1 MTHAACKKAKELDDK
16 VQDKSKQAEKE
27 NQINWWKYS
36 GLTIA
41 ASLLLAAC
49 SVGDVNEQ
57 IELEQ
62 ERQKTN
68 KSGIELEQEKQ
79 EAENARDRANKSGV
93 ELEQERQKTIKE
105 QKDFIKYVEQNC
117 QENHGQFFI
126 KKGGLKAGI
135 TIGIAIEV
143 EAECKT
149 PKPTK
154 TNQTPIQPKHL
165 PNSKQPRSQRGSKAQ
180 ELIAYLQ
187 KELESLPYSQK
198 AIAKQVD
205 FYKPSSIAYL
215 ELDPRDFNATEECVK
230 NSPHLA
236 NKERLCQK
244 EVHEKFSDPYS
255 NSKELSVKSA
265 ISFCI
270 KKVDAKLEKAALM
283 NGVFISPY
291 KKSTHCQRTHLDNKS
306 LKEIALEMNPKLEKQ
321 SPFIDANKLAMQS
334 AGLLRKN
341 KGVLIAFAADICME
355 RNEHKKEEFISL
367 KESCAQSQA
376 KIYNN
381 KERFDKFIQDYQKDL
396 KTCLLDTSNTKE
408 EMEQNIS
415 QCQKEQ
421 LRDDNKG
428 FTLEEL
434 VKKYAK

>member
-1 MTHAACKKAKELDDK
+1 MKKTRLLKLRALSLACLMGLGVSGCAFLDKQILNDHLTKAKNNPKYDC
-16 VQDKSKQAEKE
+16 QKE
-27 NQINWWKYS
+27 MGSFPKKY
-36 GLTIA
+36 
-41 ASLLLAAC
+41 
-49 SVGDVNEQ
+49 N
-57 IELEQ
+57 
-62 ERQKTN
+62 
-68 KSGIELEQEKQ
+68 GIEQCL
-79 EAENARDRANKSGV
+79 
-93 ELEQERQKTIKE
+93 
-105 QKDFIKYVEQNC
+105 
-117 QENHGQFFI
+117 
-126 KKGGLKAGI
+126 
-135 TIGIAIEV
+135 
-143 EAECKT
+143 
-149 PKPTK
+149 
-154 TNQTPIQPKHL
+154 
-165 PNSKQPRSQRGSKAQ
+165 KAQ
-180 ELIAYLQ
+180 EELIEPIITKKIDQYQCDDFTNEGLKDKCFKRNDDYLNALLTPIIQKQERRFSCSDFHNPELKEQCMDKTNAYEKQ
-187 KELESLPYSQK
+187 KYQQKRLINLAQLEAFEKEYAQYKSYIIPYFTK
-198 AIAKQVD
+198 
-205 FYKPSSIAYL
+205 
-215 ELDPRDFNATEECVK
+215 ECVK

-244 EVHEKFSDPYS
+244 EVHEKFHDPYS
-255 NSKELSVKSA
+255 SSKELSVQSA

-283 NGVFISPY
+283 NGVYVSPY

-321 SPFIDANKLAMQS
+321 SPFTDADKIAMQS

-341 KGVLIAFAADICME
+341 KDVLIAFAADICME

-367 KESCAQSQA
+367 KESCAQSQT
-376 KIYNN
+376 KLYNN

-408 EMEQNIS
+408 EVEQNVS

>member
-1 MTHAACKKAKELDDK
+1 MKETRLLKLRALSLSCLMGLGVSGCAFLDKQILNDHLTKAKNNPKYDC
-16 VQDKSKQAEKE
+16 QKE
-27 NQINWWKYS
+27 MGSFPKKYDGINQC
-36 GLTIA
+36 L
-41 ASLLLAAC
+41 
-49 SVGDVNEQ
+49 
-57 IELEQ
+57 
-62 ERQKTN
+62 
-68 KSGIELEQEKQ
+68 
-79 EAENARDRANKSGV
+79 
-93 ELEQERQKTIKE
+93 
-105 QKDFIKYVEQNC
+105 
-117 QENHGQFFI
+117 
-126 KKGGLKAGI
+126 
-135 TIGIAIEV
+135 
-143 EAECKT
+143 
-149 PKPTK
+149 
-154 TNQTPIQPKHL
+154 
-165 PNSKQPRSQRGSKAQ
+165 KAQ
-180 ELIAYLQ
+180 EELIEPIITKKIDQYQCGDFINEDLKNKCFKRNDDYLNTLLTPIIQKQERRFSCSDFHNPELKEQCKDKTNAYEEQQYQQ
-187 KELESLPYSQK
+187 KRLINLAQLEAFEKEYAQYQSYIIPYFTK
-198 AIAKQVD
+198 
-205 FYKPSSIAYL
+205 
-215 ELDPRDFNATEECVK
+215 ECVK
-230 NSPHLA
+230 NAPHLA
-236 NKERLCQK
+236 NRERLCQK
-244 EVHEKFSDPYS
+244 EVHEKFHDPYS
-255 NSKELSVKSA
+255 SSKELSVKST

-306 LKEIALEMNPKLEKQ
+306 LKEIALDMNPKLEKQ
-321 SPFIDANKLAMQS
+321 SPFIDAEKMAMQS

-367 KESCAQSQA
+367 KESCTQAQA

-408 EMEQNIS
+408 EVEQNFS

>member
-1 MTHAACKKAKELDDK
+1 MKETKLLKLRALSLACLMGLGVSGCAFLDKQILNDHLTKAKNNPKYDC
-16 VQDKSKQAEKE
+16 QKE
-27 NQINWWKYS
+27 MWSFPKKY
-36 GLTIA
+36 
-41 ASLLLAAC
+41 
-49 SVGDVNEQ
+49 N
-57 IELEQ
+57 
-62 ERQKTN
+62 
-68 KSGIELEQEKQ
+68 GIEQCL
-79 EAENARDRANKSGV
+79 
-93 ELEQERQKTIKE
+93 
-105 QKDFIKYVEQNC
+105 
-117 QENHGQFFI
+117 
-126 KKGGLKAGI
+126 
-135 TIGIAIEV
+135 
-143 EAECKT
+143 
-149 PKPTK
+149 
-154 TNQTPIQPKHL
+154 
-165 PNSKQPRSQRGSKAQ
+165 KAQ
-180 ELIAYLQ
+180 EELIEPIITKKIDQYQCGDFTNEGLKDKCFKRNDAYLNTLLTPIIQ
-187 KELESLPYSQK
+187 KQERRFSCSDFHNPELQEQCKDKTNAYEKQQYQQKRLIDLAQLEAFEKEYAQYQSYIIPYFTK
-198 AIAKQVD
+198 
-205 FYKPSSIAYL
+205 
-215 ELDPRDFNATEECVK
+215 ECVK

-244 EVHEKFSDPYS
+244 EVHEKFHDPYS
-255 NSKELSVKSA
+255 SSKELSVQSA

-270 KKVDAKLEKAALM
+270 KNIDPKLEKAALM

-291 KKSTHCQRTHLDNKS
+291 KKSTHCQRTHLEDKS

-341 KGVLIAFAADICME
+341 KDALIAFAADICME

-367 KESCAQSQA
+367 KESCTQSQA
-376 KIYNN
+376 KFYNN

-408 EMEQNIS
+408 EVEQNIS

>member
-1 MTHAACKKAKELDDK
+1 MDK
-16 VQDKSKQAEKE
+16 TNAYEKQKDQQQRLINLAQLEAFEKE
-27 NQINWWKYS
+27 Y
-36 GLTIA
+36 
-41 ASLLLAAC
+41 
-49 SVGDVNEQ
+49 
-57 IELEQ
+57 
-62 ERQKTN
+62 
-68 KSGIELEQEKQ
+68 
-79 EAENARDRANKSGV
+79 
-93 ELEQERQKTIKE
+93 
-105 QKDFIKYVEQNC
+105 
-117 QENHGQFFI
+117 
-126 KKGGLKAGI
+126 
-135 TIGIAIEV
+135 
-143 EAECKT
+143 
-149 PKPTK
+149 
-154 TNQTPIQPKHL
+154 
-165 PNSKQPRSQRGSKAQ
+165 AQ
-180 ELIAYLQ
+180 
-187 KELESLPYSQK
+187 
-198 AIAKQVD
+198 
-205 FYKPSSIAYL
+205 YKPYIIPY
-215 ELDPRDFNATEECVK
+215 FTKECVK

-244 EVHEKFSDPYS
+244 EVHEKFHDPYS
-255 NSKELSVKSA
+255 SSKELSVQSA

-283 NGVFISPY
+283 NGVSISPY
-291 KKSTHCQRTHLDNKS
+291 KKSTHCQRTHLENKS

-341 KGVLIAFAADICME
+341 KDVLIAFATDICME

-367 KESCAQSQA
+367 KDSCAQSQA

-408 EMEQNIS
+408 EVEQNIS

-421 LRDDNKG
+421 LRDDDKGLG

>member
-1 MTHAACKKAKELDDK
+1 MKKTRLLKLRALSLACLMGLGVSGCAFLDKQILNDHLTKAKNNPKYDC
-16 VQDKSKQAEKE
+16 QKE
-27 NQINWWKYS
+27 MWSFPKKY
-36 GLTIA
+36 
-41 ASLLLAAC
+41 
-49 SVGDVNEQ
+49 N
-57 IELEQ
+57 
-62 ERQKTN
+62 
-68 KSGIELEQEKQ
+68 GIEQCL
-79 EAENARDRANKSGV
+79 
-93 ELEQERQKTIKE
+93 
-105 QKDFIKYVEQNC
+105 
-117 QENHGQFFI
+117 
-126 KKGGLKAGI
+126 
-135 TIGIAIEV
+135 
-143 EAECKT
+143 
-149 PKPTK
+149 
-154 TNQTPIQPKHL
+154 
-165 PNSKQPRSQRGSKAQ
+165 KAQ
-180 ELIAYLQ
+180 EELIEPIITKKIDQYQCGDFTNEGLKDKCFKRNDDYLSTLLTPIIQKQERRFSCSDFHNPELQEQCKDKTNAYEKQ
-187 KELESLPYSQK
+187 KDQQKRLINLAQLEAFEKEYAQYQSYIIPYFTK
-198 AIAKQVD
+198 
-205 FYKPSSIAYL
+205 
-215 ELDPRDFNATEECVK
+215 ECIK

-236 NKERLCQK
+236 NRERLCQK
-244 EVHEKFSDPYS
+244 EVHEKFHDPYS
-255 NSKELSVKSA
+255 SSKELSVQSA

-306 LKEIALEMNPKLEKQ
+306 LKEIALDMNPKLEKQ

-341 KGVLIAFAADICME
+341 KDVLIAFAADICME

-367 KESCAQSQA
+367 KESCTQSQA
-376 KIYNN
+376 KLYNN

-434 VKKYAK
+434 VQKYAK